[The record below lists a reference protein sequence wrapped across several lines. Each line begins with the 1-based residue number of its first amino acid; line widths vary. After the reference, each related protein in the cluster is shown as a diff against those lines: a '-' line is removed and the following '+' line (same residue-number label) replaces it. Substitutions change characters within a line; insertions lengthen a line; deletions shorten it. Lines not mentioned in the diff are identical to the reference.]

1 MFIKCFKYHG
11 CGNDF
16 IIINHNKNINYSEF
30 TKKVCNRYI
39 GIGADTLIVVDDKK
53 EPSVRFFNA
62 DGTEAPMCGNGIRCV
77 ARFLND
83 EYQRS
88 EKVYTIKTLSGD
100 RIVFCEDGLYKINMG
115 KPDYSCAKL
124 SINSEKKEF
133 FEEMMPYDGKEIEVN
148 AVYMTTHHLV
158 IIVENFDSIDNM
170 GKYFCEN
177 KIFEKKINVNFVR
190 VINENEVKI
199 KTYER
204 GVGWTKACGSGTCAV
219 FSVLNRKKIISN
231 EMIANYE
238 YGKLIISK
246 ENNEIYMKGPAVQVA
261 KDILFLYNK

>member
-1 MFIKCFKYHG
+1 MFVKCFKYHG

-16 IIINHNKNINYSEF
+16 IVINHNKNLNYSGF
-30 TKKVCNRYI
+30 AKKVCNRYT
-39 GIGADTLIVVDDKK
+39 GIGADTLIVVEEKDVLT
-53 EPSVRFFNA
+53 VRFFNA
-62 DGTEAPMCGNGIRCV
+62 DGTEAPMCGNGIRCA

-83 EYQRS
+83 EYQKN
-88 EKVYTIKTLSGD
+88 EKVYTINTLSGD
-100 RIVFCEDGLYKINMG
+100 RKVFYEDGLYKINMG
-115 KPDYSCAKL
+115 RPDYSCSKL
-124 SINSEKKEF
+124 SINSEKEEF
-133 FEEMMPYDGKEIEVN
+133 FEEKMMYMDKEIEVN

-158 IIVENFDSIDNM
+158 IIVDNFDLIDNM

-177 KIFEKKINVNFVR
+177 RIFEKKINVNFVR
-190 VINENEVKI
+190 IINENEVSI

-238 YGKLIISK
+238 YGKLIITK
-246 ENNEIYMKGPAVQVA
+246 EKGEIYMKGPAVQVA
-261 KDILFLYNK
+261 KDILFLYNQ